1 VKPSQLS
8 PYLPHSLHKKPKKVK
23 KLSSL
28 EKQHQELIIKLEE
41 ALDDQQRRYGS

>member
-1 VKPSQLS
+1 M
-8 PYLPHSLHKKPKKVK
+8 K

-41 ALDDQQRRYGS
+41 ALDDQKRRYGS